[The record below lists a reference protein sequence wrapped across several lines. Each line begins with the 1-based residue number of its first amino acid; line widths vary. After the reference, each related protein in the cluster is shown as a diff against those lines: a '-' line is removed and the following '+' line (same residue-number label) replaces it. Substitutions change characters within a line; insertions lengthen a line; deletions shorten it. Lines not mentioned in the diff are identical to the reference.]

1 MEKEK
6 INITAIQMESI
17 IADKQANFDKITKLF
32 KENIKPN
39 TDIVVLPELWN
50 VGWACDKFIE
60 ASEEIKTS
68 ETVGLL
74 SELAQKYNVNIHRTD
89 EEGTIIMK
97 IKGDTIS
104 FESEK
109 TDTNG

>member
-60 ASEEIKTS
+60 ASEEIK
-68 ETVGLL
+68 
-74 SELAQKYNVNIHRTD
+74 KKRNYRF
-89 EEGTIIMK
+89 IIKTCTK
-97 IKGDTIS
+97 IQHQYTWWKFCQQG
-104 FESEK
+104 K
-109 TDTNG
+109 

>member
-74 SELAQKYNVNIHRTD
+74 SELAK
-89 EEGTIIMK
+89 K
-97 IKGDTIS
+97 
-104 FESEK
+104 
-109 TDTNG
+109 

>member
-1 MEKEK
+1 
-6 INITAIQMESI
+6 MESI

-60 ASEEIKTS
+60 ASEEIKKS
-68 ETVGLL
+68 ETIDLL
-74 SELAQKYNVNIHRTD
+74 QITQSPV
-89 EEGTIIMK
+89 
-97 IKGDTIS
+97 
-104 FESEK
+104 K
-109 TDTNG
+109 TNNKVVIRIQ

>member
-39 TDIVVLPELWN
+39 KN
-50 VGWACDKFIE
+50 K
-60 ASEEIKTS
+60 
-68 ETVGLL
+68 
-74 SELAQKYNVNIHRTD
+74 
-89 EEGTIIMK
+89 
-97 IKGDTIS
+97 
-104 FESEK
+104 
-109 TDTNG
+109 